1 MTTDNIE
8 RTLQIQ
14 GLDCPSCVNSLEQ
27 AVSLLPGVM
36 NCELHFATQKLKVK
50 GNTPTEL
57 IIKRVREMGYEIED
71 TVPANQVE
79 ASKKHNRS
87 FMQYLWTQPE
97 ARFALFGF
105 LLILP
110 GLIFNELLGWD
121 HPLISI
127 FSLAA
132 IAVAGWPIAKDAFHT
147 IRINHEININLLMV
161 IASLGAVIIGA
172 YTEAGM
178 IMVLFALGEALE
190 GYTLARS
197 RDSLRNLMEVV
208 PQSATRLFEKD
219 GVQQEQRVKVE
230 HLQIGNL
237 VLVKPGERIPMD
249 GRILAGYSHIN
260 QAPITGESR
269 LVEKTPG
276 KEVFASSI
284 NMEGALVIEVT
295 RLAQD
300 NTISRMIELVTEAQE
315 KRAPTQ
321 RFIDRFAKVYTPA
334 IVILAVMVATVPPIL
349 FHQPFLNPDPQT
361 HGWLYRAL
369 ALLVISCPCALVIS
383 TPVSLISA
391 ISNAARNGVI
401 IKGGTY
407 LETLSHVKAFAYD
420 KTGTLTQGKP
430 SVVGVQSTKCENH
443 TTIPVSYQHP
453 PGLNDADMELY
464 CDSCND
470 LLALANAVEQR
481 SEHPLAQAV
490 INESTRRGLQN
501 RYTPAEN
508 VSAMVGSGVTG
519 EVTGRKILLG
529 SHRYFD
535 TYIPHQA
542 EYCEQAENY
551 AGEGLTPILVGFD
564 DEYIGTI
571 TVADTLRDN
580 SCEAIAMLKK
590 AGIDTHI
597 MLTGDDQRAARLV
610 GEKTGMTEV
619 RAGLLPEDKLSAI
632 RELQAQFKKVA
643 MVGDGINDTPA
654 LAASDVGIAIGGA
667 TSGTAQALETADITL
682 MNEDLRKLPFTYR
695 LSRKTMRIIYVN
707 IALSLGL
714 KFTFLMLVLLGYG
727 TMWMAVMADVGT
739 TLLVTLNGMRLLRD
753 IKI

>member
-8 RTLQIQ
+8 TTLQIE
-14 GLDCPSCVNSLEQ
+14 GLDCPSCVNSLER
-27 AVSLLPGVM
+27 AVNSLPGVT
-36 NCELHFATQKLKVK
+36 NCELLFTTQKLKVK
-50 GNTPTEL
+50 GNIPTEL
-57 IIKRVREMGYEIED
+57 IIDRVREMGYEIKD
-71 TVPANQVE
+71 A
-79 ASKKHNRS
+79 ASSNVVAASNNHNRS
-87 FMQYLWTQPE
+87 FMQYIWTQPE
-97 ARFALFGF
+97 ARLALFGF

-110 GLIFNELLGWD
+110 GLIFNELLGWE
-121 HPLISI
+121 HPLIWI
-127 FSLAA
+127 LSLAA
-132 IAVAGWPIAKDAFHT
+132 IGVAGWPIAKDA
-147 IRINHEININLLMV
+147 IGSLRINHEININLLMV
-161 IASLGAVIIGA
+161 IASVGAVIIGA

-208 PQSATRLFEKD
+208 PQSATMLTEKD
-219 GVQQEQRVKVE
+219 DVQQEQRVNVE
-230 HLQIGNL
+230 DLQIGNL

-249 GRILAGYSHIN
+249 GRIIAGYSHIN

-276 KEVFASSI
+276 TEVFASSI

-295 RLAQD
+295 HLAQD

-321 RFIDRFAKVYTPA
+321 RFIDRFAKFYTPA
-334 IVILAVMVATVPPIL
+334 VVILAVMVATIPPIL
-349 FHQPFLNPDPQT
+349 FNQPFLNPDPQT

-407 LETLSHVKAFAYD
+407 LEALSQVKAFAYD

-430 SVVGVQSTKCENH
+430 SVVGVQSTNCENH
-443 TTIPVSYQHP
+443 AIKPATFQQP

-501 RYTPAEN
+501 RYAPAEN
-508 VSAMVGSGVTG
+508 VSAMIGSGVTG
-519 EVTGRKILLG
+519 EVTGRKVLLG

-551 AGEGLTPILVGFD
+551 AGEGYTPILVGYD
-564 DEYIGTI
+564 GEYAGTI

-580 SCEAIAMLKK
+580 SHEAINMLKQS
-590 AGIDTHI
+590 GIDTHI
-597 MLTGDDQRAARLV
+597 MLTGDDQRTARLV
-610 GEKTGMTEV
+610 GEETGMTEV
-619 RAGLLPEDKLSAI
+619 RAGLLPGDKLTAI
-632 RELQAQFKKVA
+632 RELQAQFNKVA

-654 LAASDVGIAIGGA
+654 LAASDVGIAISGA

-695 LSRKTMRIIYVN
+695 LSRKTMRIIYAN

-714 KFTFLMLVLLGYG
+714 KFTFLLLVLLGYG
-727 TMWMAVMADVGT
+727 TMWMAVLADVGT